1 MSIIRE
7 VTIKAKKYLE
17 SDEVLIF
24 VGARQAGKTTIL
36 HQLEEEIKNKPHF
49 FINLEDKEIC
59 HLLNKSP
66 KEIFK
71 ILPINLEKRT
81 YIFIDEIQY
90 LKDPTNFLKYIYDQY
105 QSKIKLIVSGS
116 SAFYVDKRFKDSL
129 SGRKKIFNVYTTSL
143 KEFFKFKEF
152 DNLSIKKFNDLTLIE
167 KDKFKELY
175 YEYLIFGGYPRVIMA
190 SIEEKKEVLRDIVY
204 SYVKKD
210 IYEANIRQDDIFYR
224 LMKILAQQIG
234 NLVNSSEL
242 SLTLGVSKTAI
253 DNYLYVMQKSFHI
266 SLIRPFYKN
275 IRKELVKMPKIYF
288 YDFGLRNFL
297 VNDFEP
303 FLLRTD
309 KGQILE
315 NYFFRSLVNRYYID
329 QIKFWRTVDGAEV
342 DFVVEDKAYEIKVNK
357 KLAKVSKYKLFQK
370 KYPKIKFE
378 ILDTEMIMDL
388 WAFTTTG
395 NMESLR
401 FEVDEKVSLIFFAI
415 INLL

>member
-59 HLLNKSP
+59 HLLDKSP

-71 ILPINLEKRT
+71 ILPINFEKRT

-90 LKDPTNFLKYIYDQY
+90 LKDPTNFLKYIFDQY

-116 SAFYVDKRFKDSL
+116 SAFYLDKRFKDSL
-129 SGRKKIFNVYTTSL
+129 AGRKKIFNVYTASL

-167 KDKFKELY
+167 RDKFKELY

-210 IYEANIRQDDIFYR
+210 IYEANIRQDEIFYR

-297 VNDFEP
+297 VNNFEP

-315 NYFFRSLVNRYYID
+315 NYFFRSLINRYYID

-370 KYPKIKFE
+370 KYPKIRFE
-378 ILDTEMIMDL
+378 ILDSEMIMDL
-388 WAFTTTG
+388 
-395 NMESLR
+395 
-401 FEVDEKVSLIFFAI
+401 
-415 INLL
+415 

>member
-1 MSIIRE
+1 
-7 VTIKAKKYLE
+7 
-17 SDEVLIF
+17 
-24 VGARQAGKTTIL
+24 
-36 HQLEEEIKNKPHF
+36 LEEEIKNKPHF

-59 HLLNKSP
+59 HLLDKSP

-71 ILPINLEKRT
+71 ILPINFEKRT

-90 LKDPTNFLKYIYDQY
+90 LKDPTNFLKYIFDQY

-116 SAFYVDKRFKDSL
+116 SAFYLDKRFKDSL
-129 SGRKKIFNVYTTSL
+129 AGRKKIFNVYTASL

-167 KDKFKELY
+167 RDKFKELY

-210 IYEANIRQDDIFYR
+210 IYEANIRQDEIFYR

-297 VNDFEP
+297 VNNFEP

-315 NYFFRSLVNRYYID
+315 NYFFRSLINRYYID

-370 KYPKIKFE
+370 KYPKIRFE
-378 ILDTEMIMDL
+378 ILDSEMIMDL
-388 WAFTTTG
+388 
-395 NMESLR
+395 
-401 FEVDEKVSLIFFAI
+401 
-415 INLL
+415 

>member
-17 SDEVLIF
+17 SDEALIF

-36 HQLEEEIKNKPHF
+36 HQLEDEIKDRPHF
-49 FINLEDKEIC
+49 FVNLEDKEIS
-59 HLLNKSP
+59 HLLDKSP
-66 KEIFK
+66 KQIFQ
-71 ILPINLEKRT
+71 ILPVNLKKRT

-116 SAFYVDKRFKDSL
+116 SAFYLDKRFKDSL
-129 SGRKKIFNVYTTSL
+129 AGRKKIFNVYTASL
-143 KEFFKFKEF
+143 KEFFIFKQS
-152 DNLSIKKFNDLTLIE
+152 DNLTKKKFSELTFIE
-167 KDKFKELY
+167 KDKFKELFS
-175 YEYLIFGGYPRVIMA
+175 EYLIFGGYPRVIL
-190 SIEEKKEVLRDIVY
+190 SPIEEKKEILRDIVY

-210 IYEANIRQDDIFYR
+210 IYEANIRQEEIFYR

-242 SLTLGVSKTAI
+242 SVTLGVSKSAI

-266 SLIRPFYKN
+266 SLIRPFYRN
-275 IRKELVKMPKIYF
+275 IRKELTKMPKIYF
-288 YDFGLRNFL
+288 YDLGLRNFL

-303 FLLRTD
+303 FLLRD
-309 KGQILE
+309 DQGQIME
-315 NYFFRSLVNRYYID
+315 NYFFRHLISQYYVD

-342 DFVVEDKAYEIKVNK
+342 DFVVEDRAFEIKVNK
-357 KLAKVSKYKLFQK
+357 KLAKTSKYKLFQK

-378 ILDTEMIMDL
+378 ILDREDIM
-388 WAFTTTG
+388 
-395 NMESLR
+395 NY
-401 FEVDEKVSLIFFAI
+401 
-415 INLL
+415 